1 MYKSFA
7 QPHLDYG
14 DVLYDQPNNNGL
26 CQKIGSIQYNAAL
39 AITFAIKVTSQM
51 KLHNELGL
59 ETQVKMVIQKG
70 VSFIRLKKLAYK
82 NIYSIWYYK
91 ATITNTQSTKDVATF
106 YKFFQIFLFPIYR
119 TKIEQSWGANKKIR
133 IFSTTFKNYFRSSLL
148 KIGQPTAKPAYNII
162 NSFSLKLLTILRLGL
177 TQLKEHKF
185 RHNFPDCRST
195 LWSCSL
201 GIEYC
206 HHFKNISLDIYIYI
220 SIYTLNPIRWFAV
233 SWCKHPKFQTMNKRI
248 YFFMEVLSLTPIR
261 RIRF

>member
-82 NIYSIWYYK
+82 NIYSI
-91 ATITNTQSTKDVATF
+91 
-106 YKFFQIFLFPIYR
+106 
-119 TKIEQSWGANKKIR
+119 
-133 IFSTTFKNYFRSSLL
+133 
-148 KIGQPTAKPAYNII
+148 
-162 NSFSLKLLTILRLGL
+162 
-177 TQLKEHKF
+177 
-185 RHNFPDCRST
+185 
-195 LWSCSL
+195 
-201 GIEYC
+201 
-206 HHFKNISLDIYIYI
+206 
-220 SIYTLNPIRWFAV
+220 
-233 SWCKHPKFQTMNKRI
+233 
-248 YFFMEVLSLTPIR
+248 
-261 RIRF
+261 